1 LSRNSLYLIVLLT
14 VIWVI
19 LRESFSVATII
30 IGIVVSAFC
39 VLFSRK
45 LIPLTRTDAVKPF
58 RLLIY
63 IPYLL
68 GQIYI
73 GGIAAIKIIL
83 FGAHVEIVEV
93 RTRIKSALLRTILVN
108 SITLV
113 PGSISLDL
121 TGDRITILWLMRKT
135 ETAPDTENADE
146 LLKAK
151 LERMLLKAEK

>member
-1 LSRNSLYLIVLLT
+1 MIVLLT

-30 IGIVVSAFC
+30 IGLVVSACC
-39 VLFSRK
+39 VIFSRK
-45 LIPLTRTDAVKPF
+45 LIPLTKTDAVKPL

-63 IPYLL
+63 LPYLL
-68 GQIYI
+68 GQIYL
-73 GGIAAIKIIL
+73 GGLSAIRIIL

-121 TGDRITILWLMRKT
+121 TEDRITILWLKRKSQT
-135 ETAPDTENADE
+135 QMDNGNADE
-146 LLKAK
+146 LLKGK

>member
-1 LSRNSLYLIVLLT
+1 MIVLLT

-30 IGIVVSAFC
+30 IGIIVSALC
-39 VLFSRK
+39 VLLSRR
-45 LIPLTRTDAVKPF
+45 LIPLTRTETVRPL

-63 IPYLL
+63 LPYLL
-68 GQIYI
+68 GQIYV
-73 GGIAAIKIIL
+73 GGISAIKIIL

-93 RTRIKSALLRTILVN
+93 RTRIKSGLLRTILVN

-121 TGDRITILWLMRKT
+121 TGDRITILWLKRKSH
-135 ETAPDTENADE
+135 ASANNENADE
-146 LLKAK
+146 LLKGK